1 MVRNDLPATIR
12 DYDALM
18 IDLQRRFNEMFRG
31 FGFGFFEPE
40 RVRWPSL
47 PRWLEITVDVRDHE
61 DEITVVADL
70 PGVEKQDIHVELVDP
85 KILVISIDHKE
96 EREEKKEEYYLHE
109 RSFRSRSRTV
119 FLPADVTQEGVA
131 TSFKNGVL
139 ELRLKKTKEARGKE
153 ILIE

>member
-1 MVRNDLPATIR
+1 MVRSDLPATIR

-18 IDLQRRFNEMFRG
+18 IDLQRHFNDMIRG
-31 FGFGFFEPE
+31 FGIGFWEPE
-40 RVRWPSL
+40 QVRWPSL
-47 PRWLEITVDVRDHE
+47 TRWQEITVDVRDQGE
-61 DEITVVADL
+61 EVTVVADL
-70 PGVEKQDIHVELVDP
+70 PGVDKEDIHVELVDP
-85 KILVISIDHKE
+85 KILVISIDHRE

-139 ELRLKKTKEARGKE
+139 ELRLKKTKEPRGKE

>member
-1 MVRNDLPATIR
+1 MARSDLPATIR

-18 IDLQRRFNEMFRG
+18 IDLQRRFNDMFRG
-31 FGFGFFEPE
+31 FGFGLWEPE

-47 PRWLEITVDVRDHE
+47 TRWQEITVDVRDHE

-85 KILVISIDHKE
+85 KILVLSIDHKE
-96 EREEKKEEYYLHE
+96 EKEEKKEEYYLHE

-119 FLPADVTQEGVA
+119 FLPADVTQEGVV

-153 ILIE
+153 ILID

>member
-1 MVRNDLPATIR
+1 MARSDLPATNR

-18 IDLQRRFNEMFRG
+18 IDLQRRFNDMFRS
-31 FGFGFFEPE
+31 FGFSLWEPE

-47 PRWLEITVDVRDHE
+47 TRWQEITVDVRDHE

-70 PGVEKQDIHVELVDP
+70 PAVEKQDIHVELVDP
-85 KILVISIDHKE
+85 KILVVSIDHKE

-139 ELRLKKTKEARGKE
+139 ELRLKKTKESRGKE
-153 ILIE
+153 IPID